1 MARPDN
7 DQTGIRKLSMVGGK
21 SFAVSLPVDVIK
33 QLGWRKGTTLMVR
46 RQGDKVIIEKVI
58 EKVGEA

>member
-7 DQTGIRKLSMVGGK
+7 DQTGIRKLNMVGGK

-33 QLGWRKGTTLMVR
+33 QLGWTKGTTLMVR
-46 RQGDKVIIEKVI
+46 RQGDKVIIEKVS
-58 EKVGEA
+58 E

>member
-7 DQTGIRKLSMVGGK
+7 DQTGMRKLNMVGGK

-33 QLGWRKGTTLMVR
+33 QLGWKKGMTLMVR
-46 RQGDKVIIEKVI
+46 RQGNKITIEKV
-58 EKVGEA
+58 EE